1 MSSRQESRASGTLTV
16 LAGAVSNIQEIFAP
30 SQTTWEIL
38 EIAVSPYVDITLVTT
53 PIQIQVLLGA
63 NAANAGTP
71 YSPPWNVLGGG
82 TMSDPGFILQA
93 GSNIA
98 LSLANA
104 GANPRTLAFM
114 IRYRAQQCHEAD
126 TAIRRT
132 LV

>member
-1 MSSRQESRASGTLTV
+1 MNGGVVAQV
-16 LAGAVSNIQEIFAP
+16 QEIFPA

-38 EIAVSPYVDITLVTT
+38 EVAASPYVDPTLVTT
-53 PIQIQVLLGA
+53 PISIQVLLGA
-63 NAANAGTP
+63 NASSSGTP

-82 TMSDPGFILQA
+82 MMSDPGFILLA

-98 LSLANA
+98 LSLSNA
-104 GANPRTLAFM
+104 GANSRTVAFM

>member
-1 MSSRQESRASGTLTV
+1 MSTQELRRSGTLTV
-16 LAGAVSNIQEIFAP
+16 LAGAVNNIQEIFAP
-30 SQTTWEIL
+30 SATTWEVL
-38 EIAVSPYVDITLVTT
+38 EVVVSPYVDTALVTT

-63 NAANAGTP
+63 TAASPGTP
-71 YSPPWNVLGGG
+71 YSPPWNVLGGN
-82 TMSDPGFILQA
+82 TLSDPGFVLIA

-98 LSLANA
+98 LSLSNA

-114 IRYRAQQCHEAD
+114 IRFRPQQCHEAD